1 MGNDRGRTEAGG
13 VTVVVEEE
21 VVVLVVVEEEE
32 VVVGVAW
39 GARTETDA
47 EWRDTLLARP
57 PFISATV
64 AYVIVSRRSF
74 FSMSVLQWRKMDSKQ
89 WPATRSS
96 HNLTGQSGAPCG
108 QLRSIRQDFASCLS
122 SCMKAELTVLGSL
135 FLISLMVSV
144 HVKQH

>member
-1 MGNDRGRTEAGG
+1 MGNDRGRTEADG
-13 VTVVVEEE
+13 VAV
-21 VVVLVVVEEEE
+21 VVVEEEE
-32 VVVGVAW
+32 MVVVAW

-47 EWRDTLLARP
+47 EWRDTLLASP
-57 PFISATV
+57 PFISAAV
-64 AYVIVSRRSF
+64 AYVITSRRSF

-96 HNLTGQSGAPCG
+96 HKLTGQSDAPCG
-108 QLRSIRQDFASCLS
+108 QLWPFRQDFASYLS
-122 SCMKAELTVLGSL
+122 SCMKTEVTALGSL